1 MSAMDKVKNALH
13 LNKDHTTTSTTHGTT
28 TGTTHTGTGVP
39 EGTAGPHT
47 SRVANAA
54 DPRIDSDL
62 DSSRHT
68 GTTHTGVAHTGNT
81 HGTGVTGAPA
91 YSGTGTGTGTGVGT
105 GPSHSATT
113 TAGPHSSNLLNKAD
127 PRIDSDLD
135 GSRNLGAASGAAGN
149 SAYTGTSAH
158 TAGHNT
164 SSNHGP
170 HNSNLANKA
179 DPRIDSDL
187 DGSRNLGAASGTNSA
202 YTAGNAGTGYGGTS
216 GSTIQPGTAGSTT
229 TPHNSSL
236 LNKAD
241 PRVNTTTT
249 TTHTGHTGTT
259 GTHATH
265 GHHGTSGSVAADN
278 HGARVGPT
286 GAAATGGV
294 GHTGLSSHV
303 TPGSGNAPNTAGP
316 HNSDLLNKVDP
327 RVDSDLNGSKTY
339 GGNKTVT

>member
-1 MSAMDKVKNALH
+1 MDKVKNALH
-13 LNKDHTTTSTTHGTT
+13 LNKDNTTTSTTHGTT
-28 TGTTHTGTGVP
+28 THTGNGVP
-39 EGTAGPHT
+39 EGTAGPHS
-47 SRVANAA
+47 SRVGNAA

-91 YSGTGTGTGTGVGT
+91 YSATGAGVGT
-105 GPSHSATT
+105 GTSHSATT
-113 TAGPHSSNLLNKAD
+113 TAGPHSSNVANKLD
-127 PRIDSDLD
+127 PRIDSDMD
-135 GSRNLGAASGAAGN
+135 GSRNMGAASGATGT
-149 SAYTGTSAH
+149 SAYTGTGAH
-158 TAGHNT
+158 SAGHNT

-187 DGSRNLGAASGTNSA
+187 SGTNSA

-216 GSTIQPGTAGSTT
+216 GSTIQPGTTGSTT

-286 GAAATGGV
+286 GSAATGGV

-339 GGNKTVT
+339 GGNKTLT